1 MAEQTIDTLEA
12 SIVYAGENSA
22 LRGMLFADEPK
33 LEIWFPYSVE
43 AIKLLEPNR
52 LIGVK
57 NIASIRLIRLP
68 TGDDNDEL
76 HLSLL
81 RITSVTARHFQVDA
95 IRDSRAHE
103 AVGVEQ
109 FMNQYVKQWQRRIGE
124 TDEPNLR
131 LVVNAELTNF
141 EWYLPRGAAAIN
153 KNISE
158 KYPGIRPE
166 RGRPILG
173 EACYLMNEE
182 ILERLVNRGYPHH
195 SEGQEVLEA
204 HGLIEM
210 GSHALY
216 PTKNIPVLLETKS
229 LIKRHFGLFGFTGS
243 GKSNLLSTLIAKTMA
258 TPEPNNLLLFDANN
272 EYFGLTFDA
281 LLKYDSHIIYVDDE
295 VIDGSM
301 REFLQ
306 GRTEFADA
314 AAKEF
319 METTIWSNEVE
330 KKLKSSKKD
339 QDSMLLI
346 IKMMMMIGAFKVYTP
361 DPEQTSFDEFLDYI
375 EDWATSK
382 LKFTGK
388 GSQPKNK
395 VWSQVLRTWL
405 ENIVDDATL
414 NLAAP
419 LLAKIQADLNLAI
432 KSLAGS
438 SDDTTNAS
446 LLTTLISGAIPDES
460 GSEIKSFSESLEKL
474 SEELKRIQRT
484 VTPPDSGYQYTIGIQ
499 GMMRALHDNK
509 QSIMI
514 LLGEENPLRI
524 FANKLGMFMY
534 RLRKKTRM
542 TKTPTS
548 FIFDEADLFIPSQP
562 PSKED
567 HDAVTLSKEVATM
580 LARRGRKYNLGL
592 GIATQRVT
600 YLDTSI
606 MGQLGTYFV
615 GRLPRASDRL
625 RVVEAFGVDDSL
637 LESGV
642 KGIGNW
648 VVLSHV
654 AVGDKGAPIPVHF
667 SNADDRTLAFLDE
680 FDPQKFPTILQR
692 FIQADYH
699 TALEK
704 ERATL
709 VKPVTHTDY
718 LPK

>member
-1 MAEQTIDTLEA
+1 MADHLIDTLDA
-12 SIVYAGENSA
+12 SIVFVGKNSP
-22 LRGMLFADEPK
+22 LQGMLFADEPK
-33 LEIWFPYSVE
+33 FEIWFPYSVE

-57 NIASIRLIRLP
+57 NIASIHLNQI
-68 TGDDNDEL
+68 TETDNDEL

-103 AVGVEQ
+103 PVSVEQ
-109 FMNQYVKQWQRRIGE
+109 FMNKYVKQWQRRVGDA
-124 TDEPNLR
+124 DEPNLR

-141 EWYLPRGAAAIN
+141 EWYLPRDAASMIEGA
-153 KNISE
+153 
-158 KYPGIRPE
+158 YPGIRPE

-173 EACYLMNEE
+173 EGCYLMNEQ

-195 SEGQEVLEA
+195 SEGQQVLEA
-204 HGLIEM
+204 HGLVEM

-216 PTKNIPVLLETKS
+216 PGKNVPVLLETKN

-243 GKSNLLSTLIAKTMA
+243 GKSNLLSTLIAKTMD

-272 EYFGLTFDA
+272 EYFGLIFDA
-281 LLKYDSHIIYVDDE
+281 LLKHDSHIIYVNDDAVE
-295 VIDGSM
+295 GSM
-301 REFLQ
+301 REFLR
-306 GRTEFADA
+306 GKTEFADA
-314 AAKEF
+314 AAAEF
-319 METTIWSNEVE
+319 MQTTIWSADLER
-330 KKLKSSKKD
+330 KLKTSEKA
-339 QDSMLLI
+339 QNSMLTI
-346 IKMMMMIGAFKVYTP
+346 IKMMMGIGAFKVFTP
-361 DPEQTSFDEFLDYI
+361 DPEQTSFDDFLDSI
-375 EDWATSK
+375 EVWATSN
-382 LKFTGK
+382 LKFVGK
-388 GSQPKNK
+388 GSQAKNK

-405 ENIVDDATL
+405 VDIVDDATL
-414 NLAAP
+414 NLAPP
-419 LLAKIQADLNLAI
+419 LLLKIQADLSLAI
-432 KSLAGS
+432 KSLNEPSEDEVA
-438 SDDTTNAS
+438 AS
-446 LLTTLISGAIPDES
+446 LLTTLISKVLSDELS
-460 GSEIKSFSESLEKL
+460 SEMKAFAEPLEKL
-474 SEELKRIQRT
+474 SEQIKAIQHSIA
-484 VTPPDSGYQYTIGIQ
+484 PPDSGYVYTIGIQ
-499 GMMRALHDNK
+499 GMIRALHDD
-509 QSIMI
+509 QRSLMI

-524 FANKLGMFMY
+524 FANVIGMFMY
-534 RLRKKTRM
+534 RLRKKTQL

-548 FIFDEADLFIPSQP
+548 FIFDEADLFIPSQS

-567 HDAVTLSKEVATM
+567 ADAISLSKEVATM

-606 MGQLGTYFV
+606 MGQLGTYFI

-667 SNADDRTLAFLDE
+667 SNADQRTLTFLE
-680 FDPQKFPTILQR
+680 GFEPQKFPTILQR
-692 FIQADYH
+692 FLQADYYS
-699 TALEK
+699 ALEK

-709 VKPVTHTDY
+709 VKSLTHTNF
-718 LPK
+718 LPN

>member
-1 MAEQTIDTLEA
+1 MADQIIDTLDA
-12 SIVYAGENSA
+12 SIVFVGENSP
-22 LRGMLFADEPK
+22 LQGMLFADEPK

-57 NIASIRLIRLP
+57 NIASIHLNQI
-68 TGDDNDEL
+68 TENDNDEL

-81 RITSVTARHFQVDA
+81 RITGVTARHFQVDA
-95 IRDSRAHE
+95 IKDSRAHE
-103 AVGVEQ
+103 PVSVEQ
-109 FMNQYVKQWQRRIGE
+109 FMNKYVKQWQRRVGE
-124 TDEPNLR
+124 PDEPNLR

-141 EWYLPRGAAAIN
+141 EWYLPRGAASIIEGA
-153 KNISE
+153 
-158 KYPGIRPE
+158 YPGIRPE

-173 EACYLMNEE
+173 ECCYLMNEQ

-195 SEGQEVLEA
+195 SEGQQVLEA
-204 HGLIEM
+204 HGLVEM

-216 PTKNIPVLLETKS
+216 PNDKVPVLLETKN

-243 GKSNLLSTLIAKTMA
+243 GKSNLLSTLIAKTME

-281 LLKYDSHIIYVDDE
+281 LLKHDSHIIFVNDE
-295 VIDGSM
+295 AVEGSM

-306 GRTEFADA
+306 GRTEFANA
-314 AAKEF
+314 AATEF
-319 METTIWSNEVE
+319 MQTTIWSADLDR
-330 KKLKSSKKD
+330 KLKTSE
-339 QDSMLLI
+339 QARNSMLTI
-346 IKMMMMIGAFKVYTP
+346 IKMLMTIGAFKVFTP
-361 DPEQTSFDEFLDYI
+361 DPEQKSFDEFLNSI
-375 EDWATSK
+375 EDWATSN
-382 LKFTGK
+382 LKFAGK
-388 GSQPKNK
+388 GSQAKNK

-405 ENIVDDATL
+405 VSIVDDATL
-414 NLAAP
+414 NLAPP
-419 LLAKIQADLNLAI
+419 LLVKIQIDLILAI
-432 KSLAGS
+432 KSLNEP
-438 SDDTTNAS
+438 SDDDATES
-446 LLTTLISGAIPDES
+446 LLTTLISKALPDDMS
-460 GSEIKSFSESLEKL
+460 GEMKTFAEPLEKL
-474 SEELKRIQRT
+474 ADQIKTIQRSIA
-484 VTPPDSGYQYTIGIQ
+484 PPDSGYVYTIGIN
-499 GMMRALHDNK
+499 GMIRALHDDK
-509 QSIMI
+509 RSIMV

-524 FANKLGMFMY
+524 FAHAIGMFMY
-534 RLRKKTRM
+534 RLRKKTQM

-548 FIFDEADLFIPSQP
+548 FIFDEADLFIPSQS

-567 HDAVTLSKEVATM
+567 AESIALSKEVATM

-625 RVVEAFGVDDSL
+625 KVVEAFGVDDSL

-667 SNADDRTLAFLDE
+667 SNADQRTLTFLDE

-692 FIQADYH
+692 LLQADYH
-699 TALEK
+699 SALEK

-709 VKPVTHTDY
+709 VKPLTHTDY

>member
-1 MAEQTIDTLEA
+1 MAEHLIDTLDA
-12 SIVYAGENSA
+12 SIVFVGENSP
-22 LRGMLFADEPK
+22 LQGMLFADEPK
-33 LEIWFPYSVE
+33 FEIWFPYSVE

-57 NIASIRLIRLP
+57 NIASIHLNQI
-68 TGDDNDEL
+68 TETDNDEL

-103 AVGVEQ
+103 PVSVEQ
-109 FMNQYVKQWQRRIGE
+109 FMNKYVKQWQRRVGDA
-124 TDEPNLR
+124 DEPNLR

-141 EWYLPRGAAAIN
+141 EWYLPRDAASMIEGA
-153 KNISE
+153 
-158 KYPGIRPE
+158 YPGIRPE

-173 EACYLMNEE
+173 EGCYLMNEQ

-195 SEGQEVLEA
+195 SEGQQVLEA
-204 HGLIEM
+204 HGLVEM

-216 PTKNIPVLLETKS
+216 PSKNVPVLLETKN

-243 GKSNLLSTLIAKTMA
+243 GKSNLLSTLIAKTMD

-272 EYFGLTFDA
+272 EYFGLIFDA
-281 LLKYDSHIIYVDDE
+281 LLRHDSHIIYVNDDAVE
-295 VIDGSM
+295 GSM
-301 REFLQ
+301 REFLR
-306 GRTEFADA
+306 GKTEFADA
-314 AAKEF
+314 AAVEF
-319 METTIWSNEVE
+319 MQTTIWSADLER
-330 KKLKSSKKD
+330 KLKTSEKA
-339 QDSMLLI
+339 QNSMLTI
-346 IKMMMMIGAFKVYTP
+346 IKMMMGIGAFKVFTP
-361 DPEQTSFDEFLDYI
+361 DPEQTSFDEFLDSI
-375 EDWATSK
+375 EVWATSN
-382 LKFTGK
+382 LKFAGK
-388 GSQPKNK
+388 GSQAKNK
-395 VWSQVLRTWL
+395 VWSQVLREWL
-405 ENIVDDATL
+405 INIVDDATL
-414 NLAAP
+414 NLSPP
-419 LLAKIQADLNLAI
+419 LLLKIQADLNLAI
-432 KSLAGS
+432 KSLNEAS
-438 SDDTTNAS
+438 EDVAIAS
-446 LLTTLISGAIPDES
+446 LLTTLISKVLSDELS
-460 GSEIKSFSESLEKL
+460 GEIKTFAEPLEKL
-474 SEELKRIQRT
+474 LEQIKAIQHSIS
-484 VTPPDSGYQYTIGIQ
+484 PPDSGYVYTIGIQ
-499 GMMRALHDNK
+499 GMIRALHDD
-509 QSIMI
+509 QRSLMI

-524 FANKLGMFMY
+524 FANAIGMFMY
-534 RLRKKTRM
+534 RLRKKTQL

-548 FIFDEADLFIPSQP
+548 FIFDEADLFIPSQS

-567 HDAVTLSKEVATM
+567 ADAISLSKEVATM

-606 MGQLGTYFV
+606 MGQLGTYFI

-667 SNADDRTLAFLDE
+667 SNADLRTSAFLDE
-680 FDPQKFPTILQR
+680 FKPEKFPTILQR
-692 FIQADYH
+692 FLQADYH
-699 TALEK
+699 SALEK
-704 ERATL
+704 ERTTL
-709 VKPVTHTDY
+709 VKALSHTDY

>member
-1 MAEQTIDTLEA
+1 MAEDQITTLEA
-12 SIVYAGENSA
+12 SIVFVGENSP
-22 LRGMLFADEPK
+22 LQGMLFADEPK

-57 NIASIRLIRLP
+57 NIASIHLNQVIEE
-68 TGDDNDEL
+68 DNDEL

-103 AVGVEQ
+103 PVSVEQ
-109 FMNQYVKQWQRRIGE
+109 FMNKYVKQWQRRIGDA
-124 TDEPNLR
+124 DEPNLR

-141 EWYLPRGAAAIN
+141 EWYLPRGAASIIDDA
-153 KNISE
+153 
-158 KYPGIRPE
+158 YPGIRPE

-173 EACYLMNEE
+173 EACYLMNEQ

-216 PTKNIPVLLETKS
+216 PSKNVPVLLETKN

-243 GKSNLLSTLIAKTMA
+243 GKSNLLSTLIAKTMD

-272 EYFGLTFDA
+272 EYFGLIFDA
-281 LLKYDSHIIYVDDE
+281 LLKHDSHIIYVNDDAVE
-295 VIDGSM
+295 GSM

-306 GRTEFADA
+306 GKSEFADA

-319 METTIWSNEVE
+319 MQTTIWSADLDR
-330 KKLKSSKKD
+330 KLKTSEKAR
-339 QDSMLLI
+339 DSMLTI
-346 IKMMMMIGAFKVYTP
+346 IKMMMMIGAFKVFTP
-361 DPEQTSFDEFLDYI
+361 DPEQKSFDDFLNFI
-375 EDWATSK
+375 EDWASSN
-382 LKFTGK
+382 LKFSGK
-388 GSQPKNK
+388 GSQAKNK

-405 ENIVDDATL
+405 VNIVDDATL
-414 NLAAP
+414 NLAPP
-419 LLAKIQADLNLAI
+419 LLAKIQSDLRLAI
-432 KSLAGS
+432 KSLS
-438 SDDTTNAS
+438 QTSDDDSSGS
-446 LLTTLISGAIPDES
+446 LLSSLISKTLTDDS
-460 GSEIKSFSESLEKL
+460 NDEIKTFIEPLERL
-474 SEELKRIQRT
+474 SDQLKSVQRSIA
-484 VTPPDSGYQYTIGIQ
+484 PPDSGYVYTIGIQ
-499 GMMRALHDNK
+499 GMIRALHDDK
-509 QSIMI
+509 RSIMV
-514 LLGEENPLRI
+514 LLGEENPLRV
-524 FANKLGMFMY
+524 FANAIGMFMY
-534 RLRKKTRM
+534 RLRKKTQM
-542 TKTPTS
+542 NKTPTS
-548 FIFDEADLFIPSQP
+548 FIFDEADLFIPSQS

-567 HDAVTLSKEVATM
+567 SEAIALSKEVATM

-625 RVVEAFGVDDSL
+625 KVVEAFGVDDSL
-637 LESGV
+637 LENGV

-667 SNADDRTLAFLDE
+667 SNADQRTLTFLDD

-692 FIQADYH
+692 FLQADYH
-699 TALEK
+699 SALEK
-704 ERATL
+704 ERSSL
-709 VKPVTHTDY
+709 VKPLTHTDY
-718 LPK
+718 LPN

>member
-1 MAEQTIDTLEA
+1 MAEQIIDTLDA
-12 SIVYAGENSA
+12 SIVFVGENSP
-22 LRGMLFADEPK
+22 LQGMLFADEPK

-57 NIASIRLIRLP
+57 NIASIHLNQIAEN
-68 TGDDNDEL
+68 DNDEL

-103 AVGVEQ
+103 PVSVEQ
-109 FMNQYVKQWQRRIGE
+109 FMNKYVKQWQRRVGE
-124 TDEPNLR
+124 PDEPNLR
-131 LVVNAELTNF
+131 LVINAELTNF
-141 EWYLPRGAAAIN
+141 EWYLPRGAAAI
-153 KNISE
+153 IGE
-158 KYPGIRPE
+158 TYPGIRPQ

-173 EACYLMNEE
+173 EACYLMNEQVV
-182 ILERLVNRGYPHH
+182 ERLVNRGYPHH
-195 SEGQEVLEA
+195 SEGQNVLEA
-204 HGLIEM
+204 HGLVEM

-216 PTKNIPVLLETKS
+216 PGKNVPVLLETKS

-243 GKSNLLSTLIAKTMA
+243 GKSNLLSTLIAKTMD

-272 EYFGLTFDA
+272 EYFGLIFDA
-281 LLKYDSHIIYVDDE
+281 LLKHDSHIIFVNDE
-295 VIDGSM
+295 AVEGSM

-306 GRTEFADA
+306 GKTEFADA
-314 AAKEF
+314 AAMEF
-319 METTIWSNEVE
+319 METTIWSADLDR
-330 KKLKSSKKD
+330 KLKTSK
-339 QDSMLLI
+339 QARSSMLMI
-346 IKMMMMIGAFKVYTP
+346 ITMLMKIGAFKVFTP
-361 DPEQTSFDEFLDYI
+361 DPEQKSFDDFLISI
-375 EDWATSK
+375 EDWATSN
-382 LKFTGK
+382 LKFTGR
-388 GSQPKNK
+388 GSQAKNK
-395 VWSQVLRTWL
+395 IWSQVLRTWL
-405 ENIVDDATL
+405 VKIVDDATL
-414 NLAAP
+414 NLAPP
-419 LLAKIQADLNLAI
+419 LLVKIQADLMLAI
-432 KSLAGS
+432 KSLNET
-438 SDDTTNAS
+438 SDDESTAS
-446 LLTTLISGAIPDES
+446 LLTTLISKALQDDLS
-460 GSEIKSFSESLEKL
+460 SEIKTFAEPLERLADQIKA
-474 SEELKRIQRT
+474 IQRSIA
-484 VTPPDSGYQYTIGIQ
+484 PPDSGYVYTIGIN
-499 GMMRALHDNK
+499 GMIRALHDDK
-509 QSIMI
+509 QSIMV

-524 FANKLGMFMY
+524 FANAIGMFMY
-534 RLRKKTRM
+534 RLRKKTQM

-548 FIFDEADLFIPSQP
+548 FIFDEADLFIPSQS

-567 HDAVTLSKEVATM
+567 AEAIALSKEVATM

-625 RVVEAFGVDDSL
+625 KVVEAFGVDDSL

-667 SNADDRTLAFLDE
+667 SNADQRTLTFLDE

-692 FIQADYH
+692 FLQADYH
-699 TALEK
+699 SALEK

-709 VKPVTHTDY
+709 VKPLTHTDF

>member
-1 MAEQTIDTLEA
+1 MAEHLIDTLDA
-12 SIVYAGENSA
+12 SIVFVGENSP
-22 LRGMLFADEPK
+22 LQGMLFADEPK
-33 LEIWFPYSVE
+33 FEIWFPYSVE

-57 NIASIRLIRLP
+57 NIASIHLNQI
-68 TGDDNDEL
+68 TETDNDEL

-103 AVGVEQ
+103 PVSVEQ
-109 FMNQYVKQWQRRIGE
+109 FMNKYVKQWQRRVGDA
-124 TDEPNLR
+124 DEPNLR

-141 EWYLPRGAAAIN
+141 EWYLPRDAASMIEGA
-153 KNISE
+153 
-158 KYPGIRPE
+158 YPGIRPE

-173 EACYLMNEE
+173 EGCYLMNEQ

-195 SEGQEVLEA
+195 SEGQQVLEA
-204 HGLIEM
+204 HGLVEM

-216 PTKNIPVLLETKS
+216 PSKNVPVLLETKN

-243 GKSNLLSTLIAKTMA
+243 GKSNLLSTLIAKTMD

-272 EYFGLTFDA
+272 EYFGLIFDA
-281 LLKYDSHIIYVDDE
+281 LLRHDSHIIYVNDDAVE
-295 VIDGSM
+295 GSM
-301 REFLQ
+301 REFLR
-306 GRTEFADA
+306 GKTEFADA
-314 AAKEF
+314 AAVEF
-319 METTIWSNEVE
+319 MQTTIWSADLER
-330 KKLKSSKKD
+330 KLKTSEKA
-339 QDSMLLI
+339 QNSMLTI
-346 IKMMMMIGAFKVYTP
+346 IKMMMGIGAFKVFTP
-361 DPEQTSFDEFLDYI
+361 DPEQTSFDEFLDSI
-375 EDWATSK
+375 EVWATSN
-382 LKFTGK
+382 LKFAGK
-388 GSQPKNK
+388 GSQSKNK
-395 VWSQVLRTWL
+395 VWSQVLREWL
-405 ENIVDDATL
+405 INIVDDATL
-414 NLAAP
+414 NLSPP
-419 LLAKIQADLNLAI
+419 LLLKIQADLNLAI
-432 KSLAGS
+432 KSLNEAS
-438 SDDTTNAS
+438 EDVAIAS
-446 LLTTLISGAIPDES
+446 LLTTLISKVLSDELS
-460 GSEIKSFSESLEKL
+460 SEIKTFAEPLEKL
-474 SEELKRIQRT
+474 LEQIKAIQHSIS
-484 VTPPDSGYQYTIGIQ
+484 PPDSGYVYTIGIQ
-499 GMMRALHDNK
+499 GMIRALHDD
-509 QSIMI
+509 QRSLMI

-524 FANKLGMFMY
+524 FANAIGMFMY
-534 RLRKKTRM
+534 RLRKKTQL

-548 FIFDEADLFIPSQP
+548 FIFDEADLFIPSQS

-567 HDAVTLSKEVATM
+567 ADAISLSKEVATM

-606 MGQLGTYFV
+606 MGQLGTYFI

-667 SNADDRTLAFLDE
+667 SNADLRTSAFLDE
-680 FDPQKFPTILQR
+680 FEPEKFPTILQR
-692 FIQADYH
+692 FLQADYH
-699 TALEK
+699 SALEK
-704 ERATL
+704 ERTTL
-709 VKPVTHTDY
+709 VKALSHTDY

>member
-1 MAEQTIDTLEA
+1 MAEQIIDTLDT
-12 SIVYAGENSA
+12 SIVFVGDNSP
-22 LRGMLFADEPK
+22 LQGMLFADEPK

-57 NIASIRLIRLP
+57 NIASIHLNQI
-68 TGDDNDEL
+68 TESDNDEL

-81 RITSVTARHFQVDA
+81 RITTVTARHFQVDA

-103 AVGVEQ
+103 PVGVEQ
-109 FMNQYVKQWQRRIGE
+109 FMNKYVKQWQRRVGDA
-124 TDEPNLR
+124 DEPNLR

-141 EWYLPRGAAAIN
+141 EWYLPRGAASIIEGA
-153 KNISE
+153 
-158 KYPGIRPE
+158 YPGIRPE

-173 EACYLMNEE
+173 EACYLMNEQ

-195 SEGQEVLEA
+195 SEGQQVLEA
-204 HGLIEM
+204 HGLVEM

-216 PTKNIPVLLETKS
+216 PSKNVPVLLETKN

-243 GKSNLLSTLIAKTMA
+243 GKSNLLSTLIAKTMD

-272 EYFGLTFDA
+272 EYFGLIFDA
-281 LLKYDSHIIYVDDE
+281 LLKHDSHIIYVDDE
-295 VIDGSM
+295 AVEGSM
-301 REFLQ
+301 REFLK
-306 GRTEFADA
+306 GKPEFADA
-314 AAKEF
+314 AAREF
-319 METTIWSNEVE
+319 MQTTIWSSDLERT
-330 KKLKSSKKD
+330 LKSSEKA
-339 QDSMLLI
+339 QSYMLTI
-346 IKMMMMIGAFKVYTP
+346 IKMMMTIGAFKVFTP
-361 DPEQTSFDEFLDYI
+361 DPEQKSFDDFLDSI
-375 EDWATSK
+375 EDWATSN
-382 LKFTGK
+382 LKFTGR
-388 GSQPKNK
+388 GSQAKNK
-395 VWSQVLRTWL
+395 VWSQVLRAWL
-405 ENIVDDATL
+405 VNIVDDATL

-419 LLAKIQADLNLAI
+419 LLVKIQADLNLAI
-432 KSLAGS
+432 KSLDEPSEDG
-438 SDDTTNAS
+438 DTTS
-446 LLTTLISGAIPDES
+446 LLSTLISKALPDELS
-460 GSEIKSFSESLEKL
+460 SEIKTFIEPLEKL
-474 SEELKRIQRT
+474 SDHIKAIKRMIA
-484 VTPPDSGYQYTIGIQ
+484 PPDSGYVYTIGIQ
-499 GMMRALHDNK
+499 GMIRALHDDK
-509 QSIMI
+509 RSIMI

-524 FANKLGMFMY
+524 FANVIGMFMY
-534 RLRKKTRM
+534 RLRKKTQM

-548 FIFDEADLFIPSQP
+548 FIFDEADLFIPSQS

-567 HDAVTLSKEVATM
+567 HDAITLSKEVATM

-606 MGQLGTYFV
+606 MGQLGTYFI

-667 SNADDRTLAFLDE
+667 SNADQRTLTFLNE

-692 FIQADYH
+692 FLLADYH

-704 ERATL
+704 ERKTL
-709 VKPVTHTDY
+709 VRPLTHTDY

>member
-1 MAEQTIDTLEA
+1 MAEHLIDTLDA
-12 SIVYAGENSA
+12 SIVFVGENSP
-22 LRGMLFADEPK
+22 LQGMLFADEPK
-33 LEIWFPYSVE
+33 FEIWFPYSVE

-57 NIASIRLIRLP
+57 NIASIHLNQI
-68 TGDDNDEL
+68 TETDNDEL

-103 AVGVEQ
+103 PVSVEQ
-109 FMNQYVKQWQRRIGE
+109 FMNKYVKQWQRRVGDA
-124 TDEPNLR
+124 DEPNLR

-141 EWYLPRGAAAIN
+141 EWYLPRDAASMIEGA
-153 KNISE
+153 
-158 KYPGIRPE
+158 YPGIRPE

-173 EACYLMNEE
+173 EGCYLMNEQ

-195 SEGQEVLEA
+195 SEGQQVLEA
-204 HGLIEM
+204 HGLVEM

-216 PTKNIPVLLETKS
+216 PSKNVPVLLETKN

-243 GKSNLLSTLIAKTMA
+243 GKSNLLSTLIAKTMD

-272 EYFGLTFDA
+272 EYFGLIFDA
-281 LLKYDSHIIYVDDE
+281 LLRHDSHIIYVNDDAVE
-295 VIDGSM
+295 GSM
-301 REFLQ
+301 REFLR
-306 GRTEFADA
+306 GKTEFADA
-314 AAKEF
+314 AAVEF
-319 METTIWSNEVE
+319 MQTTIWSADLER
-330 KKLKSSKKD
+330 KLKTSEKA
-339 QDSMLLI
+339 QNSMLTI
-346 IKMMMMIGAFKVYTP
+346 IKMMMGIGAFKVFTP
-361 DPEQTSFDEFLDYI
+361 DPEQTSFDEFLDSI
-375 EDWATSK
+375 EVWATSN
-382 LKFTGK
+382 LKFAGK
-388 GSQPKNK
+388 GSQAKNK
-395 VWSQVLRTWL
+395 VWSQVLREWL
-405 ENIVDDATL
+405 INIVDDATL
-414 NLAAP
+414 NLSPP
-419 LLAKIQADLNLAI
+419 LLLKIQADLNLAI
-432 KSLAGS
+432 KSLNEAS
-438 SDDTTNAS
+438 EDVAIAS
-446 LLTTLISGAIPDES
+446 LLTTLISKVLSDELS
-460 GSEIKSFSESLEKL
+460 GEIKTFAEPLEKL
-474 SEELKRIQRT
+474 LEQIKAIQHSIS
-484 VTPPDSGYQYTIGIQ
+484 PPDSGYVYTIGIQ
-499 GMMRALHDNK
+499 GMIRALHDD
-509 QSIMI
+509 QRSLMI

-524 FANKLGMFMY
+524 FANAIGMFMY
-534 RLRKKTRM
+534 RLRKKTQL

-548 FIFDEADLFIPSQP
+548 FIFDEADLFIPSQS

-567 HDAVTLSKEVATM
+567 ADAISLSKEVATM

-606 MGQLGTYFV
+606 MGQLGTYFI

-667 SNADDRTLAFLDE
+667 SNADLRTSAFLDE
-680 FDPQKFPTILQR
+680 FEREKFPTILQR
-692 FIQADYH
+692 FLQADYH
-699 TALEK
+699 SALEK
-704 ERATL
+704 ERTTL
-709 VKPVTHTDY
+709 VKALSHTDY

>member
-1 MAEQTIDTLEA
+1 MAEQIIDTLDA
-12 SIVYAGENSA
+12 SIVFVGENSP
-22 LRGMLFADEPK
+22 LQGMLFADEPK

-57 NIASIRLIRLP
+57 NIASIHLNQIAEN
-68 TGDDNDEL
+68 DNDEL

-103 AVGVEQ
+103 PVSVEQ
-109 FMNQYVKQWQRRIGE
+109 FMNKYVKQWQRRVGE
-124 TDEPNLR
+124 PDEPNLR
-131 LVVNAELTNF
+131 LVINAELTNF
-141 EWYLPRGAAAIN
+141 EWYLPRGAAAI
-153 KNISE
+153 IGE
-158 KYPGIRPE
+158 TYPGIRPQ

-173 EACYLMNEE
+173 EACYLMNEQVV
-182 ILERLVNRGYPHH
+182 ERLVNRGYPHH
-195 SEGQEVLEA
+195 SEGQNVLEA
-204 HGLIEM
+204 HGLVEM

-216 PTKNIPVLLETKS
+216 PGKNVPVLLETKS

-243 GKSNLLSTLIAKTMA
+243 GKSNLLSTLIAKTMD

-272 EYFGLTFDA
+272 EYFGLIFDA
-281 LLKYDSHIIYVDDE
+281 LLKHDSHIIFVNDE
-295 VIDGSM
+295 AVEGSM

-306 GRTEFADA
+306 GKTEFADA
-314 AAKEF
+314 AAMEF
-319 METTIWSNEVE
+319 METTIWSADLDR
-330 KKLKSSKKD
+330 KLKTSEQARS
-339 QDSMLLI
+339 SMLMI
-346 IKMMMMIGAFKVYTP
+346 ITMLMKIGAFKVFTP
-361 DPEQTSFDEFLDYI
+361 DPEQKSFDDFLISI
-375 EDWATSK
+375 EDWATSN
-382 LKFTGK
+382 LKFTGR
-388 GSQPKNK
+388 GSQAKNK
-395 VWSQVLRTWL
+395 IWSQVLRTWL
-405 ENIVDDATL
+405 VKIVDDATL
-414 NLAAP
+414 NLAPP
-419 LLAKIQADLNLAI
+419 LLVKIQADLMLAI
-432 KSLAGS
+432 KSLNET
-438 SDDTTNAS
+438 SDDESTAS
-446 LLTTLISGAIPDES
+446 LLTTLISKALQDDLS
-460 GSEIKSFSESLEKL
+460 SEIKTFAEPLERLADQIKA
-474 SEELKRIQRT
+474 IQRSIA
-484 VTPPDSGYQYTIGIQ
+484 PPDSGYVYTIGIN
-499 GMMRALHDNK
+499 GMIRALHDDK
-509 QSIMI
+509 QSIMV

-524 FANKLGMFMY
+524 FANAIGMFMY
-534 RLRKKTRM
+534 RLRKKTQM

-548 FIFDEADLFIPSQP
+548 FIFDEADLFIPSQS

-567 HDAVTLSKEVATM
+567 AEAIALSKEVATM

-625 RVVEAFGVDDSL
+625 KVVEAFGVDDSL

-667 SNADDRTLAFLDE
+667 SNADQRTLTFLDE
-680 FDPQKFPTILQR
+680 FEPQKFPTILQR
-692 FIQADYH
+692 FLQADYH
-699 TALEK
+699 SALEK

-709 VKPVTHTDY
+709 VKPLTHTDF